1 MDKLKEL
8 LKNKKMVGIAGGI
21 IALIVIILLVV
32 FLILPNLGKSEAKVQ
47 KDFEGMLREMGKD
60 FYENYYYDNLAK
72 TDEER
77 KDFLKKYQS
86 IGIKIDL
93 ENLGRYN
100 SNANKDKVAEFVN
113 PTTNEACDA
122 KNTKVIIYPKEG
134 YSKTEYDMEIEL
146 DCGFEAQEEK

>member
-122 KNTKVIIYPKEG
+122 KYKG
-134 YSKTEYDMEIEL
+134 YNLSKRRL
-146 DCGFEAQEEK
+146 

>member
-8 LKNKKMVGIAGGI
+8 LKNKKVVGIVGGI
-21 IALIVIILLVV
+21 IALIVIVLLVV
-32 FLILPNLGKSEAKVQ
+32 FLILPNIGKSEAKVQ

-77 KDFLKKYQS
+77 KDFLKRYQS
-86 IGIKIDL
+86 VGIKIDL

-113 PTTNEACDA
+113 PNTNEACDA
-122 KNTKVIIYPKEG
+122 KNTKVVIYPKDNYG
-134 YSKTEYDMEIEL
+134 KTEYDMEIEL
-146 DCGFEAQEEK
+146 DCGFETEEK